1 MSLCLACVFPSS
13 ARVSS
18 ICVTSA
24 LLTHLSFGFCV
35 RPIKKRILSICPH
48 LIMLYPACDAPYIV
62 VASWMFS
69 NYVSLFC
76 LMCPYH
82 LFIEGLSLLREC
94 ALLVCFLF
102 LCHIFKTFFLLVSAT
117 FNLCHLCWLS
127 LCLSFSC
134 PTALLHLC
142 GQRIWWRIQGTSGE
156 SVHYYWWKHIAL
168 KNNQGH
174 GGKNK
179 WYDKVRSSYFDWNEV
194 FLAGAKN
201 KIVTLYS
208 FKSAAFDVA
217 MEDMLTSSHIE
228 QGNQMIST
236 TWPQFRTKQSSNS
249 YSLLIACHFL

>member
-127 LCLSFSC
+127 MCLSSWC
-134 PTALLHLC
+134 PTALMHLC
-142 GQRIWWRIQGTSGE
+142 GQRI
-156 SVHYYWWKHIAL
+156 
-168 KNNQGH
+168 
-174 GGKNK
+174 
-179 WYDKVRSSYFDWNEV
+179 
-194 FLAGAKN
+194 
-201 KIVTLYS
+201 
-208 FKSAAFDVA
+208 
-217 MEDMLTSSHIE
+217 
-228 QGNQMIST
+228 
-236 TWPQFRTKQSSNS
+236 
-249 YSLLIACHFL
+249 